1 MKLGCYILYMFKE
14 DDKKLNIDFNGNSS
28 RLKYFKVCLNMN
40 IE

>member
-1 MKLGCYILYMFKE
+1 MFKE
-14 DDKKLNIDFNGNSS
+14 DDKKLNIDFNCNSS